1 MSLRFRINLIITLL
15 IVAFSLVTAK
25 IVLDDA
31 RRQIRE
37 EMEAGTKVT
46 LQLLTTVLY
55 SSQFVPPT
63 ENEPNGVLLGLS
75 ARNSVAC
82 AQTRSACTLA
92 TGRCST
98 PRRHRCTRRAASA
111 PQLVHASGG
120 AAHAAG
126 RACRQRRPHRDHTGS
141 FALDSGRVG

>member
-63 ENEPNGVLLGLS
+63 ENEPNGVLLGFL
-75 ARNSVAC
+75 
-82 AQTRSACTLA
+82 T
-92 TGRCST
+92 
-98 PRRHRCTRRAASA
+98 
-111 PQLVHASGG
+111 
-120 AAHAAG
+120 
-126 RACRQRRPHRDHTGS
+126 
-141 FALDSGRVG
+141 

>member
-1 MSLRFRINLIITLL
+1 MSLRVRINLIMTLL

-55 SSQFVPPT
+55 SSQFVPPS
-63 ENEPNGVLLGLS
+63 ENAPNGVLLPILFAVARCLS
-75 ARNSVAC
+75 AAGILPVA
-82 AQTRSACTLA
+82 
-92 TGRCST
+92 
-98 PRRHRCTRRAASA
+98 
-111 PQLVHASGG
+111 
-120 AAHAAG
+120 
-126 RACRQRRPHRDHTGS
+126 
-141 FALDSGRVG
+141 